1 MELSGE
7 VGTKVV
13 RVILTRY
20 IGKEVHDKFLTA
32 LTEIGHCNLSYD
44 FIDKFD
50 KDDQVPA
57 STQIV
62 QKSGS
67 KVLEALNLVKKQL
80 VAAGYAFR
88 HGRIFI
94 RPEEAR

>member
-20 IGKEVHDKFLTA
+20 IRKEVHDKFLTA

-44 FIDKFD
+44 LIDKFD

-80 VAAGYAFR
+80 VVAGYAFR